1 MLSVREIESSDIEHI
16 CDYWLNAS
24 PAALKD
30 MGVDFAL
37 MPDRDSWRKMLQE
50 QIETPIQE
58 KRSYCMIWLIDGQP
72 VGHCN
77 VNKIIFG
84 LQAYMH
90 LHLWKKDERSKGT
103 GRTLIQMTL
112 PWFFERL
119 ELWRIRC
126 EPYAANPAP
135 NKILAKTGFQFVK
148 TWRTKP
154 GWLNFEQE
162 VNLWDLTRE
171 QWKKLKL

>member
-1 MLSVREIESSDIEHI
+1 
-16 CDYWLNAS
+16 
-24 PAALKD
+24 
-30 MGVDFAL
+30 
-37 MPDRDSWRKMLQE
+37 
-50 QIETPIQE
+50 
-58 KRSYCMIWLIDGQP
+58 
-72 VGHCN
+72 
-77 VNKIIFG
+77 
-84 LQAYMH
+84 
-90 LHLWKKDERSKGT
+90 
-103 GRTLIQMTL
+103 MTL

>member
-90 LHLWKKDERSKGT
+90 LHL
-103 GRTLIQMTL
+103 
-112 PWFFERL
+112 
-119 ELWRIRC
+119 
-126 EPYAANPAP
+126 
-135 NKILAKTGFQFVK
+135 
-148 TWRTKP
+148 
-154 GWLNFEQE
+154 
-162 VNLWDLTRE
+162 
-171 QWKKLKL
+171 